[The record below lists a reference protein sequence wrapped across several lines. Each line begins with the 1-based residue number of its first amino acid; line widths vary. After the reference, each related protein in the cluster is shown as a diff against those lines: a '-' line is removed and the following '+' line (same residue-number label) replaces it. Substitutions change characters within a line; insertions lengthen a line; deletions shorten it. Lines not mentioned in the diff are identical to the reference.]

1 MKNRRSLVSALLSC
15 IMVFAAVLYVSCKK
29 KTYLSTDN
37 CANIVC
43 KNEGTCTQGF
53 CSCPNGYELADCS
66 KPSLSRYLGNW
77 SMHDS
82 VIGSNQD
89 SLLHRASVYDITIK
103 GVPGSATDFYLDGIT
118 GNSGY
123 YDLPCK
129 LEDTLTRHYLPLEF
143 RASDLFGYNLPRK
156 MIVVTF
162 LGVVNDGGY
171 YIHGRY
177 IRQFPLADSTVEN
190 DTLIYNAFKQ

>member
-1 MKNRRSLVSALLSC
+1 MKNRTSLIPALLGC

-29 KTYLSTDN
+29 KTTLSTDN
-37 CANIVC
+37 CANIAC
-43 KNEGTCTQGF
+43 KNGGSCTQGF
-53 CSCPNGYELADCS
+53 CSCPDGYELADCS

-82 VIGSNQD
+82 IVGSNKD
-89 SLLHRASVYDITIK
+89 SLLHRSNVYDVTIK
-103 GVPGSATDFYLDGIT
+103 GVPGSSIDFYLDGIT

-123 YDLPCK
+123 YNLPCR

-143 RASDLFGYNLPRK
+143 RAADLYGYSTPRP
-156 MIVVTF
+156 MIVTTF
-162 LGVVNDGGY
+162 LGVVNEGGY

-177 IRQFPLADSTVEN
+177 IRQYPLADSTVEN
-190 DTLIYNAFKQ
+190 DTLVYNAFKQ